1 VEEPVTWSVFSPIP
15 GARGGPVTARI
26 PVDDPSQVGSARRAA
41 DAVARSCNLDETRRG
56 IVGIVATEAAT
67 NLARHARAG
76 VLYTQSTAHLGRAGV
91 ELLAVDAG
99 PGMLDL
105 DRAFADGFS
114 TGSTPGTGLGAIRRQ
129 ADELDVFTA
138 PGEGTMVLARVFAKP
153 LERGD
158 ARDALVDVGAVCL
171 PIDGETACGDG
182 WAVVQSAERAVILLV
197 DGLGHGASAAEA
209 ADVALATFR
218 TVVACPPT
226 EIVAALHEALRATRG
241 AALGVAAVTAT
252 TEGASVRFCG
262 VGNTVA
268 RLVSD
273 GATHALPSMNG
284 TAGLQVRSAQE
295 FVQPWTTGTALV
307 MHTDGITTRWRAD
320 AYRGILARDPAL
332 LAAALQR
339 DHTRGRDDATVL
351 AFRLRSE
358 ARR

>member
-1 VEEPVTWSVFSPIP
+1 MTPTALSPMP
-15 GARGGPVTARI
+15 RARGGPVTERI
-26 PVDDPSQVGSARRAA
+26 LVGDLSQVGSARRAA
-41 DAVARSCNLDETRRG
+41 DVIARGCNLDETRRG

-76 VLYTQSTAHLGRAGV
+76 VLYAQSTAHLGRPGV

-99 PGMLDL
+99 PGMRDL

-114 TGSTPGTGLGAIRRQ
+114 TGGTPGTGLGAIRRQ

-138 PGEGTMVLARVFAKP
+138 PGEGTIVLARVFANP
-153 LERGD
+153 LERGA

-182 WAVVQSAERAVILLV
+182 WAVVQTAERAVILLV

-209 ADVALATFR
+209 ADVAIATFR
-218 TVVACPPT
+218 TMVAYPPR

-241 AALGVAAVTAT
+241 AALGVADVTAT
-252 TEGASVRFCG
+252 AEGANVRFCG

-273 GATHALPSMNG
+273 GAPCALPSMNG
-284 TAGLQVRSAQE
+284 TAGLQVRSMQE
-295 FVQPWTTGTALV
+295 FVQSWTSGTALV
-307 MHTDGITTRWRAD
+307 MHTDGITTHWRAD
-320 AYRGILARDPAL
+320 AYRGLLVRDPAVF
-332 LAAALQR
+332 AAALQR
-339 DHTRGRDDATVL
+339 DHSRGRDDATVL
-351 AFRLRSE
+351 AFRLRSG
-358 ARR
+358 APR